1 MKTQPLCLTV
11 LVSLVGLSCLA
22 GPSLALTQPEPF
34 LQLHQYFEEPL
45 KPRSSADLTRAQA
58 YIQEGRYQHAHDLL
72 EPLNTAYP
80 TESRVALLL
89 GETHL
94 GLGETADAQAFFHK
108 AELLANHHDPDEFT
122 QARLG
127 QVRTYLH
134 AKNHQAA
141 LKLLGQLQPE
151 ELAAADRYRE
161 QYHYFSA
168 LAYQQQQDYATTYDH
183 LQFAILNGVDATPS
197 RSLIHQH
204 KSLFA
209 QAKYHQALKAFSTEN
224 YRQAFAAIRE
234 SLHLMPNNPTYINA
248 QSKMHENFVKV
259 LKIHSEKAR
268 IVAIPILRDIR
279 FYLETE
285 NYPQAYKSYMKLIS
299 QENVAF
305 FVRNDYL
312 YYLPKNMG
320 ERIKAVDSVLRLQGL
335 NPPTLGT

>member
-22 GPSLALTQPEPF
+22 GPSLATTQPEPF
-34 LQLHQYFEEPL
+34 LQMRQYFEDPMS
-45 KPRSSADLTRAQA
+45 PRSSADLTRAQA
-58 YIQEGRYQHAHDLL
+58 LIQEGRYQKAHDLL
-72 EPLNTAYP
+72 EPLSTAYP
-80 TESRVALLL
+80 TESKVALLL

-108 AELLANHHDPDEFT
+108 AELLANHHVPDDFT
-122 QARLG
+122 QARFG
-127 QVRTYLH
+127 QIRTYVQ

-151 ELAAADRYRE
+151 ELSIASRYRE
-161 QYHYFSA
+161 QYHYLSA
-168 LAYQQQQDYATTYDH
+168 LAYQMQQDYATTYDH
-183 LQFAILNGVDATPS
+183 LQQALLNGVDATPARMAIS
-197 RSLIHQH
+197 QD
-204 KSLFA
+204 KGLFA
-209 QAKYHQALKAFSTEN
+209 QAKYHQALKAYSTEN

-234 SLHLMPNNPTYINA
+234 SLYLMPNNPTYINA

-259 LKIHSEKAR
+259 LRIHSEKAR
-268 IVAIPILRDIR
+268 IASIPILRDIR

-285 NYPQAYKSYMKLIS
+285 NYPQAHKSYMKLIA

-320 ERIKAVDSVLRLQGL
+320 ERIKAVDSVLRLQGF
-335 NPPTLGT
+335 NPPKLGS